1 MILESEADTINGI
14 VLEGKLDSETNPYAI
29 DQVID
34 TTDQFMF
41 GSSIMVA
48 PFYNDKSTERQVHLP
63 SGKWCDFYSGQLV
76 VSRTTLLVKAKE
88 LNDQIPLFV
97 KGEAIIPM
105 LSKDVLNTEKI
116 QGCENRD

>member
-41 GSSIMVA
+41 GLSIMVA
-48 PFYNDKSTERQVHLP
+48 PFHNDKSTERQVHLS
-63 SGKWCDFYSGQLV
+63 SGK
-76 VSRTTLLVKAKE
+76 
-88 LNDQIPLFV
+88 
-97 KGEAIIPM
+97 
-105 LSKDVLNTEKI
+105 
-116 QGCENRD
+116 